1 MSGLMSRR
9 RIWNEDAVMRVKSL
23 DVLAVGN
30 AIVDIFGQCGD
41 DFLQTN
47 GIEKGV
53 MTLLD
58 AAGSAR
64 LYAALDKIGSPQL
77 ISGGSAANTAVGVAA
92 FGGSAN
98 FIGRVHDDDLGAA
111 FRHDIKAAGVGFDQ
125 PPASS
130 GSPTASSIILVTP
143 DAARSMNTFLGASIE
158 FEAGDLALADAASA
172 KIIYLEGY
180 LFDAP
185 NGPAV
190 FAEAARLAEKH
201 DARLALSLSD
211 PWCAERHRAALS
223 SFIADHISIL
233 FGNEDEVS
241 SLYQSS
247 SKDAIDVLAGKID
260 ELVVTRGPAGAF
272 IGAGAHHHEIP
283 AMPQGPV
290 IDTTGAGDLFAAG
303 YLFGR
308 TNGFDLL
315 ESGRLASLAAG
326 EVISHIGARP
336 QNDLK
341 QLAASF

>member
-1 MSGLMSRR
+1 M
-9 RIWNEDAVMRVKSL
+9 APKTL

-30 AIVDIFGQCGD
+30 AIVDIFGQCDD
-41 DFLQTN
+41 DFLSAN

-58 AAGSAR
+58 EAGSAQ
-64 LYAALDKIGSPQL
+64 LYAALGAIGNPQL

-98 FIGRVHDDDLGAA
+98 FVGRVHDDALGTA
-111 FRHDIKAAGVGFDQ
+111 FRRDIQAAGVGFDH
-125 PPASS
+125 PAATS
-130 GSPTASSIILVTP
+130 GSATASSIILVTP

-158 FEAGDLALADAASA
+158 FEAADLALADAAAA

-185 NGPAV
+185 NGPAI
-190 FAEAARLAEKH
+190 FAEAARLASLYDVK
-201 DARLALSLSD
+201 LALSLSD
-211 PWCAERHRAALS
+211 PWCAERHRAALTD
-223 SFIADHISIL
+223 FIDEHISIL
-233 FGNEDEVS
+233 FGNEDEVA
-241 SLYQSS
+241 SLCQSGS
-247 SKDAIDVLAGKID
+247 DEAIAALVGRLD

-272 IGAGAHHHEIP
+272 IGAGTAHHEIP

-308 TNGFDLL
+308 TNGFDVK
-315 ESGRLASLAAG
+315 SAGRLASLAAG

-336 QNDLK
+336 QTDLK
-341 QLAASF
+341 QLAAIL

>member
-9 RIWNEDAVMRVKSL
+9 RIWNEDVVMQVKSL

-30 AIVDIFGQCGD
+30 AIVDIFGQCDD
-41 DFLQTN
+41 DFLQVN

-64 LYAALDKIGSPQL
+64 LYAAIGKIGSPQL

-125 PPASS
+125 PPAKG

-158 FEAGDLALADAASA
+158 FESGDLALADAASA
-172 KIIYLEGY
+172 KMIYLEGY

-185 NGPAV
+185 NGPAI

-201 DARLALSLSD
+201 DVRLALSLSD

-233 FGNEDEVS
+233 FGNEDEVA

-247 SKDAIDVLAGKID
+247 SQDAIAALVGKID
-260 ELVVTRGPAGAF
+260 EVVVTRGPAGAF
-272 IGAGAHHHEIP
+272 IGAGADHHEIP

-290 IDTTGAGDLFAAG
+290 IDTTGAGDLFASG
-303 YLFGR
+303 YLHGYINNFSQEDCLN
-308 TNGFDLL
+308 NGT
-315 ESGRLASLAAG
+315 EMSSK
-326 EVISHIGARP
+326 IIQQIGAR
-336 QNDLK
+336 L
-341 QLAASF
+341 

>member
-1 MSGLMSRR
+1 
-9 RIWNEDAVMRVKSL
+9 MREKPL
-23 DVLAVGN
+23 DILAVGN
-30 AIVDIFGQCGD
+30 AIVDIFGQCD
-41 DFLQTN
+41 DGFLTAN

-64 LYAALDKIGSPQL
+64 LYAALGAMAAPQL

-98 FIGRVHDDDLGAA
+98 FVGRVHDDELGAA
-111 FRHDIKAAGVGFDQ
+111 FRHDIQAAGVGFDH
-125 PPASS
+125 PPAQS

-158 FEAGDLALADAASA
+158 FEAGDLALAEAASA
-172 KIIYLEGY
+172 KVIYLEGY

-185 NGPAV
+185 NGPAI
-190 FAEAARLAEKH
+190 FAEAARLAH
-201 DARLALSLSD
+201 LHGVRLALSLSD
-211 PWCAERHRAALS
+211 PWCAERHRAALTD
-223 SFIADHISIL
+223 FIADHVSIL
-233 FGNEDEVS
+233 FGNEDEVA
-241 SLYQSS
+241 SLYQCASA
-247 SKDAIDVLAGKID
+247 DAIAALAGQMD
-260 ELVVTRGPAGAF
+260 ELIVTRGPAGAF
-272 IGAGAHHHEIP
+272 IGAGGDHYEIP

-308 TNGFDLL
+308 TNGYDLL
-315 ESGRLASLAAG
+315 QAGRLASLAAG

-336 QNDLK
+336 QTDLK
-341 QLAASF
+341 QLAANI

>member
-9 RIWNEDAVMRVKSL
+9 RIWNEDVVMRVKSL

-125 PPASS
+125 PPATS
-130 GSPTASSIILVTP
+130 GTPTASSLILVTP

-172 KIIYLEGY
+172 KVIYLEGY

-185 NGPAV
+185 NGPAI
-190 FAEAARLAEKH
+190 FAEAASIILP
-201 DARLALSLSD
+201 LS
-211 PWCAERHRAALS
+211 CAAPL
-223 SFIADHISIL
+223 
-233 FGNEDEVS
+233 
-241 SLYQSS
+241 
-247 SKDAIDVLAGKID
+247 
-260 ELVVTRGPAGAF
+260 P
-272 IGAGAHHHEIP
+272 
-283 AMPQGPV
+283 
-290 IDTTGAGDLFAAG
+290 
-303 YLFGR
+303 
-308 TNGFDLL
+308 
-315 ESGRLASLAAG
+315 SLAASSRA
-326 EVISHIGARP
+326 IRICFA
-336 QNDLK
+336 
-341 QLAASF
+341 